1 MENDM
6 RLTTRIGCLLALIVA
21 ACGGETP
28 GELVTIELAL
38 RSEPADAESV
48 ASFETDTGYAVT
60 LEEASVRIGPIFAF
74 SPEALAAKSPL
85 WERLQASFVSTAHAH
100 GGIDLVSGRVVR
112 AEWLEPVT
120 LDALE
125 TETQLLGEIQAEQGV
140 VDAITLELS
149 RGGREGA
156 QIVVRGAAEQDEAQ
170 LSFEGALTLEDDPVS
185 ARRVEL
191 VHEDIEITEGGRLTI
206 VVHPDRWL
214 RGAELARAPVED
226 GVATISADS
235 QPGRAFAIAA
245 RSPAAFSIEWRP

>member
-1 MENDM
+1 MGP
-6 RLTTRIGCLLALIVA
+6 LSTRIVSLLALVTS

-38 RSEPADAESV
+38 RSEPADAESL

-74 SPEALAAKSPL
+74 SPEAMAKKQSP
-85 WERLQASFVSTAHAH
+85 WELLEESLVSTAHAH

-120 LDALE
+120 VDALE
-125 TETQLLGEIQAEQGV
+125 TETQLLGEIQAEQGL

-149 RGGREGA
+149 RAGREGA
-156 QIVVRGAAEQDEAQ
+156 QVVVRGEGEQGEAQ

-226 GVATISADS
+226 GVATFAPDS

>member
-1 MENDM
+1 MG
-6 RLTTRIGCLLALIVA
+6 LLSTRVACLLALVTS

-48 ASFETDTGYAVT
+48 ESFETDTGYAVT

-74 SPEALAAKSPL
+74 SPEALATRRSG
-85 WERLQASFVSTAHAH
+85 WELLQESLVSTAHAH

-120 LDALE
+120 VDALD

-149 RGGREGA
+149 RAGSEGA
-156 QIVVRGAAEQDEAQ
+156 QVVVRGEAEQGEER
-170 LSFEGALTLEDDPVS
+170 LSFEGALTFEDDPVS

-191 VHEDIEITEGGRLTI
+191 AHEDIELTEGGRLTI

-226 GVATISADS
+226 GVAMFSADS